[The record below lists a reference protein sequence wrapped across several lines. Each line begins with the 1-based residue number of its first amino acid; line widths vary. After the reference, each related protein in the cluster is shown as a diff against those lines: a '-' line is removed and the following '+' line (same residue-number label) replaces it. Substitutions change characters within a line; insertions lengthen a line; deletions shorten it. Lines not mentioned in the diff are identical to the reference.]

1 MLQVRGM
8 AEKSFRQQRVRSRT
22 QQGRTSKQATKQ
34 ASQPASQTGGYQRE
48 RRNKVYFESAM
59 ATESHYTSE

>member
-1 MLQVRGM
+1 VADASGEGDGREELSS
-8 AEKSFRQQRVRSRT
+8 ATSAITYTTRSD
-22 QQGRTSKQATKQ
+22 KQ